1 MDIAQLQLAFLNELP
16 STQLNDLAVFRFP
29 RTEIWLRKG
38 QLEERFEPIPENCF
52 SYLKKHG
59 RGSLAFSSLQDG
71 IDCFLANAIGYVP
84 YSKISDSTPVC
95 LSDPICAE
103 AEKESLILQFIRQC
117 RKAPIFLHI
126 NKHTAEILQKQG
138 FYITEFGTETIIDVQ
153 TFSTTG
159 SKKEFLRSQRN
170 RAEKDGVKVVELNS
184 SQISK
189 NELLRISKE
198 WLEGKAVNSNELA
211 FLTRPVVFEDEPGV
225 RKFYAMK
232 DKKILGFVYFDP
244 MYEDGRIVGYLANN
258 LRTNASV
265 SYSVCDFI
273 ILEALKKFRQEG
285 IKELSLGFSPFS
297 NLTGNGDFKCS
308 KPLQELFRFTFEHC
322 NYLYSFK
329 QLAFHKQRYR
339 PELPGARQVKVY
351 CATKS
356 AFPVI
361 SIYGI
366 FLKMGFKPLPQ
377 TIKHLVS
384 VTHEIFGSKLDSILK
399 FGAEN
404 IKTNRLLKMATP
416 RSDANALQERAA

>member
-1 MDIAQLQLAFLNELP
+1 MDIAKLQLAFSNEV
-16 STQLNDLAVFRFP
+16 SQTQHLAVFP
-29 RTEIWLRKG
+29 RTEIWLGKG
-38 QLEERFEPIPENCF
+38 QGEEQLSENRRVH
-52 SYLKKHG
+52 LKKHG
-59 RGSLAFSSLQDG
+59 RGSLAFSSLHDG
-71 IDCFLANAIGYVP
+71 IDCFLANATGYVP
-84 YSKISDSTPVC
+84 YSKISDNTPIC

-117 RKAPIFLHI
+117 KKAPIFLHI
-126 NKHTAEILQKQG
+126 NEHTAEILQKQG

-170 RAEKDGVKVVELNS
+170 RAEKDSVKVMELNS

-189 NELLRISKE
+189 SELQRISKE
-198 WLEGKAVNSNELA
+198 WMEGKALNSNELA

-232 DKKILGFVYFDP
+232 DNKILGFVYFDP
-244 MYEDGRIVGYLANN
+244 MYEDGRVVGYLANN

-273 ILEALKKFRQEG
+273 ILEALKRFRQEG

-297 NLTGNGDFKCS
+297 KVTDNGAFKCS
-308 KPLQELFRFTFEHC
+308 KPLKELFRFTFEHC

-356 AFPVI
+356 AFPII

-377 TIKHLVS
+377 TIKHLLS
-384 VTHEIFGSKLDSILK
+384 LTHELLGSEVNSMFKK

-404 IKTNRLLKMATP
+404 IKTSPVLKMATP
-416 RSDANALQERAA
+416 VSAAIARHEQAA